1 LILAAWMAGR
11 CVSTRVTVRDAF
23 PLDPREELP
32 GPFPAGVERG
42 WRALSA
48 GDPSRAATEFA
59 TVIVDERSRA
69 AEIGLIE
76 AEILSGRTADAVA
89 ACADAF
95 EQADATLP
103 LLVACGEAAAADGR
117 PRDGYALYRH
127 ALARTADRPGLQSRA
142 EALRHAA
149 ADGRLADARAA
160 AEDGQSETARQ
171 AVAEAVALM
180 PESAALRSAA
190 AEIELAAGDK
200 PRALERYREALELEP
215 GDLSAAEKAGELALE
230 MGELSL
236 AVMLFDGLAKN
247 DPAFKARADEA
258 RLVFRAANWPEPER
272 DAARSKRLT
281 RAGAATLVWWMVPE
295 VREALVTSGV
305 IASDVVS
312 RRDSRAVTRALSL
325 GLLESDR
332 ETHRANPDGNLTT
345 AAASRLLVR
354 LLAILEPRVERIPCW
369 SGAARPP
376 RTGAEAAQ
384 VARRCG
390 LIEGKDAAGVAGPE
404 FVRALDRV
412 RALASSAPGRG

>member
-1 LILAAWMAGR
+1 MAGR
-11 CVSTRVTVRDAF
+11 CVSTRVIVRDAF

-32 GPFPAGVERG
+32 GPFPAGIERG

-48 GDPSRAATEFA
+48 GDPSRAASEFSSA
-59 TVIVDERSRA
+59 RADAGSRA

-76 AEILSGRTADAVA
+76 AEVLSGRTADAVA
-89 ACADAF
+89 ACAEAF
-95 EQADATLP
+95 DESDATLP

-117 PRDGYALYRH
+117 PRDGYVLYRH
-127 ALARTADRPGLQSRA
+127 ALARTSERAGLQSRA
-142 EALRHAA
+142 EALRRLA
-149 ADGRLADARAA
+149 ADGLLTDARAA
-160 AEDGQSETARQ
+160 AAEGQAEAARQ
-171 AVAEAVALM
+171 TVAEAIALI

-190 AEIELAAGDK
+190 AELELAAGDK
-200 PRALERYREALELEP
+200 ARALERYREALELDP
-215 GDLSAAEKAGELALE
+215 GDASAAEKAGDLALE
-230 MGELSL
+230 MGEHGL
-236 AVMLFDGLAKN
+236 AVALFDGLTKS
-247 DPAFKARADEA
+247 DPAFKPRADEA
-258 RLVFRAANWPEPER
+258 RLAFRAANWPEPER
-272 DAARSKRLT
+272 SAARSKKLT
-281 RAGAATLVWWMVPE
+281 RAAAAALVWWMVPE
-295 VREALVTSGV
+295 VREALVTSSV

-332 ETHRANPDGNLTT
+332 ETHRANPDGSLTT

-384 VARRCG
+384 VARSCG
-390 LIEGKDAAGVAGPE
+390 LLEGKDAGAVAGPE

-412 RALASSAPGRG
+412 RSLASSAPGRG